1 MLPMK
6 ICVYIL
12 ILFLCI
18 VMYRAIQIYNTVH
31 AYVGV
36 IIKKNPK
43 FL

>member
-18 VMYRAIQIYNTVH
+18 VMYCYVSCNTDLQ
-31 AYVGV
+31 YGV
-36 IIKKNPK
+36 QYMHMWELP
-43 FL
+43 